1 MAKVVDIT
9 EKLSFDE
16 NPKIKIKGHEF
27 EVNSDAK
34 TMLEI
39 MGLFSTKNEAEAS
52 TEAYKMLF
60 NEKDRKTIEK
70 LKLPFKDFMRII
82 EISMSLIMG
91 EEEQGEAET
100 RTMT

>member
-39 MGLFSTKNEAEAS
+39 MGLFST
-52 TEAYKMLF
+52 
-60 NEKDRKTIEK
+60 DRK
-70 LKLPFKDFMRII
+70 
-82 EISMSLIMG
+82 SVV
-91 EEEQGEAET
+91 
-100 RTMT
+100 